1 MQTYQ
6 ECFPFMN
13 EQLNTQGPAIAEEQ
27 LIDVYRASENQ
38 PSPWLVISDQVM
50 GGVSSAELRQEKRD
64 NSHCS
69 CLSGRTSLDNNGGFV
84 QMKFDIQ
91 SSLLRTDYQGI
102 FIELYGSAHEYN
114 LHIKT
119 TQLTRPW
126 QSFRSSLAVEP
137 RWTRFIVPY
146 EQLQAHPTDAEL
158 EPTKI
163 TSIAVGAIGQEVDVD
178 VCVRRL
184 GFFL

>member
-1 MQTYQ
+1 
-6 ECFPFMN
+6 
-13 EQLNTQGPAIAEEQ
+13 
-27 LIDVYRASENQ
+27 
-38 PSPWLVISDQVM
+38 M

-69 CLSGRTSLDNNGGFV
+69 CLSGRTSLHNNGGFV

-91 SSLLRTDYQGI
+91 SSLLRTGYQGI

-137 RWTRFIVPY
+137 RWTRFLGPY
-146 EQLQAHPTDAEL
+146 EQLQAHRTDAEL

-163 TSIAVGAIGQEVDVD
+163 TSIAVVAIGQAFDVD
-178 VCVRRL
+178 VCVRRF